1 MAFRTSFAWK
11 NFSVWKCTGYS
22 LYYMTWFPVV
32 LCINTLVVETTRVT
46 GGSMY
51 PFFNEDRD
59 TTLRRDLAVNWKLL
73 PDVGLARGM
82 IVTFK

>member
-1 MAFRTSFAWK
+1 MAFRTSSAWKSFAWK
-11 NFSVWKCTGYS
+11 FTGYS
-22 LYYMTWFPVV
+22 LYYSMWFPVV
-32 LCINTLVVETTRVT
+32 VCINTFVVETTSVT

-59 TTLRRDLAVNWKLL
+59 TTLRRDLAVNWKVL

-82 IVTFK
+82 IVTLK